1 MNAPTA
7 ILTPEAE
14 VTAGDLA
21 VLNEKTKVALLTD
34 EKAFEDLLDKIRT
47 EVRSH
52 VPDVTTDKG
61 RKAIASLAHKVTK
74 TKTALDEAG
83 KSLTEDL
90 RKQVKTVDDSRRKI
104 REKLDELRDEAR
116 KPLTD
121 WEAEED
127 ERIERIK
134 SSMSEL
140 QGVIDDQSDRSSEI
154 IRERLGEVE
163 REAITEQF
171 YAEFTGAAA
180 ELKDKAIAALRVAL
194 ERAQKREAEQVELA
208 RLRAAEAERKQ
219 KERDDQI
226 AREAAERAKRDA
238 EAKAEAARKA
248 AEDATRREREAAE
261 RRELELK
268 LQAEQAERR
277 AAEAEAKAK
286 REAEQKATAEK
297 AEAARREA
305 DKAHRA
311 TINKAALDALV
322 ADGIAKDT
330 AKAVITLIAK
340 KGVPHVS
347 INY

>member
-1 MNAPTA
+1 MNDMTTTTA
-7 ILTPEAE
+7 TDLVAIPEDRALIVFTQDGAIDPLLQRIRAE
-14 VTAGDLA
+14 LDAFKADISTA
-21 VLNEKTKVALLTD
+21 
-34 EKAFEDLLDKIRT
+34 
-47 EVRSH
+47 S
-52 VPDVTTDKG
+52 G
-61 RKAIASLAHKVTK
+61 RKAVASMAYKVAQSK
-74 TKTALDEAG
+74 SRIDDAG
-83 KSLTEDL
+83 KKLVAQQKEIPNKIDAT
-90 RKQVKTVDDSRRKI
+90 RKRVRDT
-104 REKLDELRDEAR
+104 LDKWRDEVR

-248 AEDATRREREAAE
+248 AEDATRRAREAAE

-322 ADGIAKDT
+322 ADGIAEDT

>member
-1 MNAPTA
+1 MNDMTTTTA
-7 ILTPEAE
+7 TDLVAIPEDRALIVFTQDGAIDPLLQRIRAE
-14 VTAGDLA
+14 LDAFKADISTA
-21 VLNEKTKVALLTD
+21 
-34 EKAFEDLLDKIRT
+34 
-47 EVRSH
+47 S
-52 VPDVTTDKG
+52 G
-61 RKAIASLAHKVTK
+61 RKAVASMAYKVAQSK
-74 TKTALDEAG
+74 SRIDDAG
-83 KSLTEDL
+83 KKLVAQQKEIPNKIDAT
-90 RKQVKTVDDSRRKI
+90 RKRVRDT
-104 REKLDELRDEAR
+104 LDKWRDEVR

-140 QGVIDDQSDRSSEI
+140 QGVIDDQSDRPAEI

-163 REAITEQF
+163 RETITEQF

-180 ELKDKAIAALRVAL
+180 ELKDKAIAALRAAL

-219 KERDDQI
+219 KERDEQI
-226 AREAAERAKRDA
+226 AREAAERARRET
-238 EAKAEAARKA
+238 EAKAVAERKA

-322 ADGIAKDT
+322 ADGIAEDT

>member
-1 MNAPTA
+1 MNDMTTTTA
-7 ILTPEAE
+7 TDLVAIPEDRALIVFTQDGAIDPLLQRIRAE
-14 VTAGDLA
+14 LDAFKADISTA
-21 VLNEKTKVALLTD
+21 
-34 EKAFEDLLDKIRT
+34 
-47 EVRSH
+47 S
-52 VPDVTTDKG
+52 G
-61 RKAIASLAHKVTK
+61 RKAVASMAYKVAQSK
-74 TKTALDEAG
+74 SRIDDAG
-83 KSLTEDL
+83 KKLVAQQKEIPNKIDAT
-90 RKQVKTVDDSRRKI
+90 RKRVRDT
-104 REKLDELRDEAR
+104 LDKWRDEVR

-163 REAITEQF
+163 RKAITEQF